1 MRDRVENGR
10 RKSLQRIN
18 SQNMKEETR
27 GKRFSK
33 NILKIKFSLSG
44 EIEMSRI
51 SFIVVFQELT
61 KELFLL
67 SFLVVQH

>member
-1 MRDRVENGR
+1 
-10 RKSLQRIN
+10 
-18 SQNMKEETR
+18 MKEETR

>member
-1 MRDRVENGR
+1 MRNRVENGR
-10 RKSLQRIN
+10 RKSLQRII

>member
-1 MRDRVENGR
+1 MEEE
-10 RKSLQRIN
+10 KACKESI

>member
-10 RKSLQRIN
+10 RKSLQRII